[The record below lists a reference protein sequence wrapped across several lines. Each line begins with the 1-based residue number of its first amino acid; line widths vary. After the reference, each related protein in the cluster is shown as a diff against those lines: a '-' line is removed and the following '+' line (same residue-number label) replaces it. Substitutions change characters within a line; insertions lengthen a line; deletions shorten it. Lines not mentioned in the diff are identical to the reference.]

1 MIKSYLKVA
10 WRNLI
15 KDKQFTLLNLVGL
28 STGLACVLLI
38 YLWVNDELHVD
49 RFNEKDGQL
58 YQVMKANLSGDGTT
72 AVSANAQGTLANDLS
87 KSFPEIEHALAV
99 RKEREMGILS
109 VNEKHIKAVWQF
121 VSNDFLNVFSYRLIE
136 GNKNMV
142 LADKYGVLIS
152 DKLALKVFN
161 TTHNLI
167 GKPFTWDAGGEFNG
181 TYTIS
186 GVYEAPPSN
195 ASDQFDLAFNYA
207 VYVEKE
213 INGLGDIYNW
223 GNNNVFT
230 YLILKKGTDINAFNN
245 KIRDFTRSK
254 IKAIPGSEQ
263 WLKWEGSLFVRKYS
277 DGYLYNNYEDGKLI
291 GGRIE
296 YVHLFSII
304 AIFILVIA
312 CINFMNLSTAKAAG
326 RMKEVGIRKVIG
338 APRRMLIFQYMGE
351 SMLMSFLSLAVAVLI
366 TALLLPPFK
375 DITGKQLSISFN
387 IGFVLSL
394 FSIAVITGII
404 AGSYPALYLSG
415 FRPMSVLKGK
425 LHTSAGESLIR
436 KGLVVFQFTVSVMLI
451 VAVIVVYQQMKLIQT
466 KNLGYNKDNIIRF
479 ANVGKL
485 QGNIQAFLAEA
496 RNIPG
501 VINASSMEGDL
512 LGHAG
517 HSGGGI
523 SWEGKDPN
531 LGIEYFGVSG
541 DLGYMELLGLKMAA
555 GRTFSGEFGSDSLS
569 VIFNEAAIANMGI
582 KDPVGKTVSL
592 WGRKKQIIGVVKDF
606 NFESLYKKVGPAFLE
621 YSTRNRTILVKIK
634 AGAEGQTLAKLE
646 QLYKNFNE
654 GLPFEYKFLDEDYQ
668 AMYASEQKVSVLS
681 RYFAIVA
688 IIISCLGL
696 FGLAAFTAQKRK
708 KEIGIRKVV
717 GASINSIML
726 MLTKDFLKLVLLA
739 VLVAFPLS
747 WWAINQWLQ
756 GFAYRVSISATVFL
770 VTGAAIIMLTLVTVS
785 LQAIKA
791 ALADPVK
798 SLRSE

>member
-1 MIKSYLKVA
+1 MIRNYFKVA

-15 KDKQFTLLNLVGL
+15 KDKQFTLLNLIGL

-49 RFNEKDGQL
+49 RFNEKDSQL
-58 YQVMKANLSGDGTT
+58 YQVMKAAPNGDGTT
-72 AVSANAQGTLANDLS
+72 AVWATAQGVLADELS
-87 KSFPEIEHALAV
+87 KSFPEVEHAVAI
-99 RKEREMGILS
+99 RKEGETGILS
-109 VNEKHIKAVWQF
+109 VGEKHMKAAWRF

-136 GNKNMV
+136 GSKDKV

-161 TTHNLI
+161 TTHNLT
-167 GKPFTWDAGGEFNG
+167 GKAFTWDAGGDFNG
-181 TYTIS
+181 AYTIS

-195 ASDQFDLAFNYA
+195 ATDQFDLAFNYR
-207 VYVEKE
+207 VYVDKE
-213 INGLGDIYNW
+213 IGGVGDIYNW
-223 GNNNVFT
+223 GNNSVHT
-230 YLILKKGTDINAFNN
+230 YLILKKGTDVNAFNN

-254 IKAIPGSEQ
+254 IKNIPGSEY
-263 WLKWEGSLFVRKYS
+263 WSKWEGSLFVRKYS
-277 DGYLYNNYEDGKLI
+277 DGYLHNNFENGKSI

-296 YVHLFSII
+296 YVRLFSII

-312 CINFMNLSTAKAAG
+312 CINFMNLSTAKASG

-338 APRRMLIFQYMGE
+338 APRRMLLLQYMGE
-351 SMLMSFLSLAVAVLI
+351 SMLMSFLSLAIAVLI
-366 TALLLPPFK
+366 TFLLLPVFK
-375 DITGKQLSISFN
+375 EITGKQLSLSFN
-387 IGFVLSL
+387 AGFVLSL
-394 FSIAVITGII
+394 LGIAVITGII

-415 FRPMSVLKGK
+415 FRPTAVLKGK
-425 LHTSAGESLIR
+425 LHTSASESIIR
-436 KGLVVFQFTVSVMLI
+436 KGLVVFQFTISVILI
-451 VAVIVVYQQMKLIQT
+451 IAVIVVYQQMKLIQT

-485 QGNIQAFLAEA
+485 QDNIQTFLAEA

-501 VINASSMEGDL
+501 VINASSMQGDL
-512 LGHAG
+512 LGHSG

-541 DLGYMELLGLKMAA
+541 DLGYMEILGLKMAT
-555 GRTFSGEFGSDSLS
+555 GRTFSDKFGADSS
-569 VIFNEAAIANMGI
+569 AVIFNEAAIARMGI
-582 KDPVGKTVSL
+582 TDPVGKIVSL

-621 YSTRNRTILVKIK
+621 YSTRNKTILVKIK
-634 AGAEGQTLAKLE
+634 AGTEQQTLAKLE
-646 QLYKNFNE
+646 QLYQHFNE

-668 AMYASEQKVSVLS
+668 TMYASEQKVSVLS
-681 RYFAIVA
+681 RYFAVIT

-696 FGLAAFTAQKRK
+696 FGLTAFTAQKRK

-717 GASINSIML
+717 GASVNSITL
-726 MLTKDFLKLVLLA
+726 MLTKDFLKLVMLA
-739 VLVAFPLS
+739 VLAAFPLA
-747 WWAINQWLQ
+747 WWATNQWLQ
-756 GFAYRVSISATVFL
+756 SFAYRVNVDAAVFL
-770 VTGAAIIMLTLVTVS
+770 VSGAAIIMLTLVTVS